1 MLADSDP
8 PAFPVPVRLA
18 AASINQ
24 VHTDVAV
31 LGFSNCVVVLVTQL
45 ASVASLI
52 RTTVSL
58 LSDPA
63 AFPAAEDAAPHSIS
77 DQLSAAADVPV
88 DIKFILGNP
97 AGSATSSL
105 YQILATTIS
114 QRKHQQAPDDPRPL
128 ILGVG
133 LKLPRECSL
142 SLSAD
147 DSPADISTFSSTIN
161 APSMQ
166 PSIIDKCSLS
176 NLDQVTTEHIHLDLD
191 VNFDA
196 AHISGCV
203 TISGKTLENGVSTVV
218 LDTQSLNIVSVQLKK
233 DGHFVDAVWK
243 LEDAHPVYGQ
253 PLSIALE
260 SAQESCSFC
269 LKVEYVTTQQGN
281 AIQFLTPEQTLGK
294 AHPYLFTQCQPIL
307 ARSLL
312 PCQDSP
318 SVKLSYSADIRVPK
332 PLTALMSAIAT
343 GSRDDGDSTVYS
355 FEQKTTIPSYL
366 IALVVGNLV
375 SARISDRCAV
385 WSEPENIDACA
396 WEFAEMEKILQTA
409 EEVISPYLWGR
420 YDLLVLPPSFPYG
433 GMENPCLTFVTP
445 TLLAGDR
452 SLTDVIAHE
461 IAHSWSGNLV
471 TAKNWEHFWLNEGW
485 TTFFERKIVGRLNG
499 EDARQLS
506 CVIGYN
512 NLRAD
517 VTRIGADSP
526 LTALVP
532 DLTGI
537 DPDDSYSRIP
547 YEKGSLLLYHLEQV
561 LDPVILKHISKMYV
575 LEFQGRSIGTGDF
588 YDFVKHYVHHYLDE
602 NAEKRV
608 NAIAWDAWFKSP
620 GMPPVSFSFD
630 EQPQKAAIEL
640 ADRWWAAK
648 DTLDPSKSFSKDE
661 FA

>member
-243 LEDAHPVYGQ
+243 LEDAHPVY
-253 PLSIALE
+253 
-260 SAQESCSFC
+260 
-269 LKVEYVTTQQGN
+269 VEYVTTQQGN

-366 IALVVGNLV
+366 I
-375 SARISDRCAV
+375 
-385 WSEPENIDACA
+385 
-396 WEFAEMEKILQTA
+396 
-409 EEVISPYLWGR
+409 
-420 YDLLVLPPSFPYG
+420 
-433 GMENPCLTFVTP
+433 
-445 TLLAGDR
+445 
-452 SLTDVIAHE
+452 
-461 IAHSWSGNLV
+461 
-471 TAKNWEHFWLNEGW
+471 
-485 TTFFERKIVGRLNG
+485 
-499 EDARQLS
+499 
-506 CVIGYN
+506 
-512 NLRAD
+512 
-517 VTRIGADSP
+517 
-526 LTALVP
+526 
-532 DLTGI
+532 
-537 DPDDSYSRIP
+537 
-547 YEKGSLLLYHLEQV
+547 
-561 LDPVILKHISKMYV
+561 
-575 LEFQGRSIGTGDF
+575 
-588 YDFVKHYVHHYLDE
+588 
-602 NAEKRV
+602 
-608 NAIAWDAWFKSP
+608 
-620 GMPPVSFSFD
+620 
-630 EQPQKAAIEL
+630 
-640 ADRWWAAK
+640 
-648 DTLDPSKSFSKDE
+648 
-661 FA
+661 